1 MNISKVFD
9 VFSRRNQST
18 STKKPPLTPEFR
30 NRINILWARVF
41 HKENYGYYSSSSTL
55 WNEVYDNLLYS
66 LGRQRLSGKSAYSRD
81 VDLENFLGEC
91 NDENFLDFIE
101 LSFRSNSIFGAIDR
115 RTENRVE
122 IYELIDEINT
132 FLQVDGLPYHL
143 TGFTFGDNGIEAYPQ
158 FIRRDSEV
166 LHKTA
171 IEPALS
177 LLSASDFRE
186 ANKEFRGALEDYRQG
201 DYRDCVVKCGSA
213 FESVMKVICEPNGW
227 SAGRE
232 AGKLLNAV
240 LSQTALPGFL
250 KHPLIQVATIRN
262 ELGSAHG
269 AGAEPRDVPQ
279 HLAQYTINVT
289 ASAILLLVEE
299 TRP

>member
-18 STKKPPLTPEFR
+18 STKKPPLTPQFR

-41 HKENYGYYSSSSTL
+41 PKENYRYYSSSSTL

-66 LGRQRLSGKSAYSRD
+66 LGRQRLSGKSAYTRD
-81 VDLENFLGEC
+81 ADLEHFLGEC

-115 RTENRVE
+115 RTDNRVE
-122 IYELIDEINT
+122 IDEIIDEINT
-132 FLQVDGLPYHL
+132 FLEVDGLPYYL
-143 TGFTFGDNGIEAYPQ
+143 TMFTFSDNGIEAYPQ
-158 FIRRDSEV
+158 FIRRDSEI

-186 ANKEFRGALEDYRQG
+186 ANREFRGALEDHRKG
-201 DYRDCVVKCGSA
+201 DFRDCVVKCGSA
-213 FESVMKVICEPNGW
+213 FESVMKVICEQNGW
-227 SAGRE
+227 SAGRD

-240 LSQTALPGFL
+240 LSKTALPGFL
-250 KHPLIQVATIRN
+250 KHPLIQIATIRN

-269 AGAEPRDVPQ
+269 AGAEPRDVTQ
-279 HLAQYTINVT
+279 HLAQYTINMT
-289 ASAILLLVEE
+289 ASAILLLVGE
-299 TRP
+299 TKP